1 MASQVILERS
11 AHRSDTTLTSI
22 DVVDKCDLC
31 HSRKVKCDRLDP
43 CMNCVDAEAEC
54 RRARPR
60 RSMRPRV
67 SRISGLSKR
76 LSTLEQYI
84 SNPHVPAASARQEPS
99 RDFQASENNRNMI
112 LDIPP
117 SSQASNMS
125 TPKIKTAVDDVASR
139 RPIETPAAVEDI
151 ATQQA
156 CEARRSIQQELRQ
169 SNHLSCNR
177 RTILE
182 SALSLVNKISAPS
195 LEKGLF
201 HENTKESE
209 DSSHSGLEEFTLE
222 TYFMM
227 SEDIAHRDSPG
238 KHLHWPDHVS
248 VRSLEHMSLSLAEG
262 RVDRQTSLHYRVC
275 VYTKAILFLARLRER
290 QMNGRLRNHVR
301 MTRHKYTLAAFK
313 ALDQVDLSGTHS
325 LSLVQALLS
334 GALLHQMQGNPTK
347 SWTLTAFAARLLVAM
362 NYHNI
367 TNDTSVR
374 MQEEEDTRFCLS
386 SCYLLDKSLSML
398 LLRPPSLPR
407 LGVSPVALI
416 PMDDG
421 MSLSTITRTTVE
433 LAEIQEAAL
442 ELLYRWAGPGDTS
455 NPATE
460 LDGMIQ
466 QLNSMKIVI
475 EERRASSRP
484 ELQLDWMAVEFRYH
498 AMVTTI
504 LQCKSRIW
512 GTAQNREECLQHA
525 RHALEALSRLQT
537 VFNEDSAFVGAYPMF
552 LTWTVFSYPMT
563 PFYILFCNVVGT
575 SKVEDFQLMRDTTK
589 GLYRFIDL
597 NPAIGRLYH
606 LFTQFLVLCSPLVE
620 REAESTSPCSV
631 QQNMNLDTE
640 EPSVPVDAGT
650 PILSTDNQLYNGS
663 AQEGTGGTRSLD
675 TTMRPEM
682 DSWWHNAQM
691 WELFG
696 TQPSLEW
703 VDSEITDFVAD
714 GYP

>member
-1 MASQVILERS
+1 
-11 AHRSDTTLTSI
+11 
-22 DVVDKCDLC
+22 
-31 HSRKVKCDRLDP
+31 
-43 CMNCVDAEAEC
+43 
-54 RRARPR
+54 
-60 RSMRPRV
+60 
-67 SRISGLSKR
+67 
-76 LSTLEQYI
+76 
-84 SNPHVPAASARQEPS
+84 
-99 RDFQASENNRNMI
+99 
-112 LDIPP
+112 
-117 SSQASNMS
+117 MS
-125 TPKIKTAVDDVASR
+125 TPNIKTAVDDGASQR
-139 RPIETPAAVEDI
+139 VIESPATVQDI

-156 CEARRSIQQELRQ
+156 CEARRFIQQELRQ

-182 SALSLVNKISAPS
+182 SALSLVNRISAPS

-201 HENTKESE
+201 HGDTRESG
-209 DSSHSGLEEFTLE
+209 DSSVSGLEEFTLE

-227 SEDIAHRDSPG
+227 SEDIAHRDPPG

-275 VYTKAILFLARLRER
+275 VYTKAIFFLARLREQ

-362 NYHNI
+362 NHHNI
-367 TNDTSVR
+367 TNDTPVLT
-374 MQEEEDTRFCLS
+374 QEEEDARFCLS

-442 ELLYRWAGPGDTS
+442 ELFYRWAGPGDTS
-455 NPATE
+455 NPAAE

-466 QLNSMKIVI
+466 QLNSMKI
-475 EERRASSRP
+475 RRASSRP

-512 GTAQNREECLQHA
+512 GTAQNREECLEHA

-537 VFNEDSAFVGAYPMF
+537 VFDEDGAFVGAYPMF

-575 SKVEDFQLMRDTTK
+575 SKVEDFRLMRDTTK

-620 REAESTSPCSV
+620 GEAESTSPCSV
-631 QQNMNLDTE
+631 QQNMNLDPE
-640 EPSVPVDAGT
+640 EPSVPSDAGI
-650 PILSTDNQLYNGS
+650 PLLNTDHQRYNGS
-663 AQEGTGGTRSLD
+663 AQGETEGARFLD
-675 TTMRPEM
+675 TTTRPEM
-682 DSWWHNAQM
+682 DSWWNNAPM

-703 VDSEITDFVAD
+703 VNSEITDFVAD